1 MVRTTIPRNSNK
13 NSQETAED
21 KKFLN
26 FCFFKSISNIFLIWH
41 KFGSIYKT
49 HKLKS
54 DLWQKNF
61 IQRGTFALIISV
73 KCLGNGINSLKYYFF
88 THFFV

>member
-13 NSQETAED
+13 NSSQETLED
-21 KKFLN
+21 KRFLN

-41 KFGSIYKT
+41 KFESIYKT

-61 IQRGTFALIISV
+61 IKRGTFALIV
-73 KCLGNGINSLKYYFF
+73 KCQMSGKWNEQS
-88 THFFV
+88 